1 MVGRSLGLVWGL
13 LIGGLNK
20 IWSSKLQFS
29 KVFVMNGSIVFES
42 HIVARGI
49 IDTLVKI
56 MKISEKYFFRYA

>member
-13 LIGGLNK
+13 LIGCLNK
-20 IWSSKLQFS
+20 IWSSKLRFS
-29 KVFVMNGSIVFES
+29 KVFVMNGSIIFES
-42 HIVARGI
+42 QIVARGI